1 MNRSRALCLGLTL
14 IAAGAA
20 APAVGHAAAPAP
32 GRLVVLLDR
41 DALRDEAPRA
51 RASAVTA
58 FAARAGV
65 RPAGPRAPQI
75 GLITVAPGPGET
87 LAQAARR
94 LRADPAVGSVAPDR
108 RMRLRYVPNDPALSA
123 PELAPRTPGGTPRQW
138 WAAPMGLPAA
148 WDVTRGNGALVAVID
163 TGADGGHPELAGKIR
178 DAIDLDETFG
188 AGPATTDEN
197 GHGTHVASLAC
208 ARADNRV
215 GIAGA
220 GLGCGLLIIKSD
232 LSDSS
237 VATGIVEAVDRGA
250 HAINMSFGSESGRGS
265 AALRRAIDYAVARKV
280 VLVAAAADLPVTEQG
295 YPSNVLQPTG
305 SAMNLN
311 SGRGLSVTAATA
323 AGTRASF
330 AGRGSQI
337 SVAAYGSYGA
347 EGGPPGLLGA
357 FPMEETEQETGERP
371 CGCRTSMNGDSR
383 YAYLE
388 GTSMAAP
395 LVTAVA
401 ALVRHLNPDLSLRDT
416 LRVIKQTARRPGA
429 GWDAELGWG
438 VIDAGAALNAAR
450 EMDRTR
456 PTSRLRISRRTA
468 RTVTV
473 RVTGRDRGPKGV
485 VVSGVARYEIFR
497 ALPGSPARRVATT
510 TGQPVRV
517 SVAGGRASFFSVAV
531 DRAGNREARPARP
544 DVRVGR

>member
-1 MNRSRALCLGLTL
+1 MTRTRALLACLTL
-14 IAAGAA
+14 TLAA
-20 APAVGHAAAPAP
+20 AAVPGTAPAAPAP
-32 GRLVVLLDR
+32 ERLVVLLDR
-41 DALRDEAPRA
+41 DLDTAGPKA

-58 FAARAGV
+58 FAARHGV

-75 GLITVAPGPGET
+75 GLVTVTPAPGET
-87 LAQAARR
+87 LEQAARR
-94 LRADPAVGSVAPDR
+94 LRADPAVASVAPEG
-108 RMRLRYVPNDPALSA
+108 RMRLRLVPNDPALSA
-123 PELAPRTPGGTPRQW
+123 PELAPRTPGGTTQQW

-148 WDVTRGNGALVAVID
+148 WDVTRGARALVAVID

-208 ARADNRV
+208 AQADNRL

-220 GLGCGLLIIKSD
+220 GLGCGLLVIKSD

-250 HAINMSFGSESGRGS
+250 DAINMSFGSESGRGS
-265 AALRRAIDYAVARKV
+265 AALRRAVDYAVARKV
-280 VLVAAAADLPVTEQG
+280 VLVAAAADMPVTEQG

-305 SAMNLN
+305 TASNLD

-330 AGRGSQI
+330 AGLGSQI

-347 EGGPPGLLGA
+347 DGGPAGMLGA
-357 FPMEETEQETGERP
+357 FPMGETEQETGERP
-371 CGCRTSMNGDSR
+371 CQCRTSIGGDSR

-395 LVTAVA
+395 LVTAVG
-401 ALVRHLNPDLSLRDT
+401 ALVRDLNPDLSLRET
-416 LRVIKQTARRPGA
+416 LRVIKQTARRPGP
-429 GWDAELGWG
+429 GWGADLGWG
-438 VIDAGAALNAAR
+438 IVDGGAALNAAR
-450 EMDRTR
+450 AMDRTR
-456 PTSRLRISRRTA
+456 PTSRAKVIRRTRGTA
-468 RTVTV
+468 TISV
-473 RVTGRDRGPKGV
+473 RGRDSGPKGV
-485 VVSGVARYEIFR
+485 AVSGVARYEVFR
-497 ALPGSPARRVATT
+497 ALPGRTPRRVASTT
-510 TGQPVRV
+510 RTSVRV
-517 SVAGGRASFFSVAV
+517 SVPGGRASFFSVAV
-531 DRAGNREARPARP
+531 DRAGNREARPAQP
-544 DVRVGR
+544 DARVGSR